1 MLVNFI
7 EENPLV
13 STSFVACS
21 CSLISFDDVPD
32 SLMPT
37 SSFWLMFCIP
47 SMIDFKVVEISVRM
61 SIELLFSVSSASL
74 SSLCLLPGRCV
85 IFVRQ

>member
-1 MLVNFI
+1 MPFFVHLGSFSRSQYLPFCYDFFSCRMLVNFI

-37 SSFWLMFCIP
+37 S
-47 SMIDFKVVEISVRM
+47 
-61 SIELLFSVSSASL
+61 
-74 SSLCLLPGRCV
+74 
-85 IFVRQ
+85 IFLVDVLYTFHD